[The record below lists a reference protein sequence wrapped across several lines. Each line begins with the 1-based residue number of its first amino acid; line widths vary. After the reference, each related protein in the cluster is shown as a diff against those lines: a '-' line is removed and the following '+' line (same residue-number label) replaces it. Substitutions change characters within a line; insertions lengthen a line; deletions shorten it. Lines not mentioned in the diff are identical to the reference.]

1 MDLRITNVVRKSKGQ
16 IVRSNLSNSVDKELS
31 VRKITIYKS
40 SKIIIIIILLIEII
54 ALFQSKVQKIS
65 KNDLNFIKS
74 MLSANRECVVDSA
87 QFEVLIYQDGS
98 AYFTETWN
106 VSCETPGPFCFVRT
120 IENPLVK
127 EKSFESLSGLDVEI
141 NGIRLAI
148 PTTSYYG
155 GYMLTR
161 SIGGYEIYAYQAQ
174 TDETNTI
181 TLHYRLNNIINYMND
196 DHYRFSYD
204 FLEKSFKPDIDK
216 MYIYVYP
223 ASGSRITSLDI
234 RSKPEISSE
243 NIIRI
248 PDKVTKIR
256 GRSIQGPFQ
265 IAMEMEGAFTV
276 SEAVSK
282 SFTDALK
289 EYNYSACA
297 KLTLYRLPYYV
308 VLFIFYIFVTFVISN
323 ADFYAFVKNK
333 NLWGKNIQYGE
344 ETKQVKS
351 TIDDLF
357 SDLDSDDAG
366 MQYDYERAIRRSFSY
381 GVENPV
387 SVLFASLLMMAGD
400 GEAEL
405 KKNEIRYSSESLMK
419 RKTKLD
425 CCVRDFLNI
434 FHTEYIQERPGWI
447 SIRVR
452 EILEELESN
461 NEFTLESLDTVL
473 EKTTKI
479 MSSKKVHMSI
489 KERKRGKV
497 LRNRSVFSSGSLQ
510 MISLD
515 EMVRSVDKRRLNPE
529 KLFEFLYMENAYRSM
544 REVVYT
550 PSNGDYTVYDHLYA
564 ALCIKAVESSN
575 KKKRNS
581 NNSKKDIDYDMFS
594 D

>member
-1 MDLRITNVVRKSKGQ
+1 MTRLQLFNSPYMLKIRKA
-16 IVRSNLSNSVDKELS
+16 
-31 VRKITIYKS
+31 IYHYAVLCYCSGVFWGGLYIWKF
-40 SKIIIIIILLIEII
+40 KVIYGIMIGLFFILLGLLIQFNQSRTAAILYSVASII
-54 ALFQSKVQKIS
+54 FLGVSIS
-65 KNDLNFIKS
+65 INIMIWSPIL
-74 MLSANRECVVDSA
+74 LA
-87 QFEVLIYQDGS
+87 
-98 AYFTETWN
+98 
-106 VSCETPGPFCFVRT
+106 T
-120 IENPLVK
+120 I
-127 EKSFESLSGLDVEI
+127 
-141 NGIRLAI
+141 
-148 PTTSYYG
+148 SYN
-155 GYMLTR
+155 
-161 SIGGYEIYAYQAQ
+161 S
-174 TDETNTI
+174 
-181 TLHYRLNNIINYMND
+181 
-196 DHYRFSYD
+196 
-204 FLEKSFKPDIDK
+204 
-216 MYIYVYP
+216 
-223 ASGSRITSLDI
+223 
-234 RSKPEISSE
+234 
-243 NIIRI
+243 
-248 PDKVTKIR
+248 
-256 GRSIQGPFQ
+256 
-265 IAMEMEGAFTV
+265 
-276 SEAVSK
+276 
-282 SFTDALK
+282 
-289 EYNYSACA
+289 SACA

-344 ETKQVKS
+344 GTKQVKS

-357 SDLDSDDAG
+357 SDLDSDNAG

-425 CCVRDFLNI
+425 RCVRDFLNI
-434 FHTEYIQERPGWI
+434 FHAEYIQERPGWI

-529 KLFEFLYMENAYRSM
+529 KLFEFLYLENAYRSM

-550 PSNGDYTVYDHLYA
+550 PSNGDYTVYDRLYA